1 MVGSHLG
8 WDVPALSEAGSS
20 TPGCW
25 SAQQQHKEPGVFFLI
40 PLVAEERRVR
50 LLRHRVFYK
59 LPPSRHCIKLFIPSG
74 PGTSMRESGT
84 APGPAAQAASAPP
97 STLCRTGKD
106 ASLHFADFVS
116 ESIGVRPHIL
126 ETSRGISGCTWNMY
140 QVLVS
145 QRHAPNEESIFH
157 NFEKLYNTYLPT

>member
-1 MVGSHLG
+1 MLLFHPSDGEVPSGLGCTSSLGSWLLDSG
-8 WDVPALSEAGSS
+8 VLICTAA
-20 TPGCW
+20 
-25 SAQQQHKEPGVFFLI
+25 AQGAWCLFLI

-84 APGPAAQAASAPP
+84 APGRAAQAASAPP

-106 ASLHFADFVS
+106 ASLHFAGFVS
-116 ESIGVRPHIL
+116 ESIGVTLCIL
-126 ETSRGISGCTWNMY
+126 ESSREIPGC
-140 QVLVS
+140 
-145 QRHAPNEESIFH
+145 
-157 NFEKLYNTYLPT
+157 K